1 MKKITKIEANQK
13 EESIFRVAAYARV
26 STDEEAQLV
35 SLKTQKAHYEKMIAE
50 NNSYT
55 FAGLYFDEGITG
67 TKKECRD
74 GLLKMLKD
82 CEDGK
87 IDFILTKSISR
98 LARNTTDCLEI
109 VRRLLDLN
117 IGIYFEKENIDTR
130 TMESELMLSI
140 LSSLAESESRSISEN
155 NKWSIKKRFQNGTFI
170 ISSPPYGYENIDGKM
185 VVNEE

>member
-1 MKKITKIEANQK
+1 MKKITKIVANQK
-13 EESIFRVAAYARV
+13 EESILRVAAYARV
-26 STDEEAQLV
+26 STDEDAQLV

-87 IDFILTKSISR
+87 IDFILTKSIYS
-98 LARNTTDCLEI
+98 
-109 VRRLLDLN
+109 
-117 IGIYFEKENIDTR
+117 K
-130 TMESELMLSI
+130 
-140 LSSLAESESRSISEN
+140 
-155 NKWSIKKRFQNGTFI
+155 
-170 ISSPPYGYENIDGKM
+170 
-185 VVNEE
+185 

>member
-13 EESIFRVAAYARV
+13 EESILRVAAYARV

-50 NNSYT
+50 NKSYT

-98 LARNTTDCLEI
+98 LARNTTDLFGN
-109 VRRLLDLN
+109 R
-117 IGIYFEKENIDTR
+117 
-130 TMESELMLSI
+130 
-140 LSSLAESESRSISEN
+140 
-155 NKWSIKKRFQNGTFI
+155 KKT
-170 ISSPPYGYENIDGKM
+170 P
-185 VVNEE
+185 